1 MKTKQIEELIKAWK
15 LYSPDSPLVLLT
27 FQPPRIGVFYKKEDL
42 EKELRKKSIQ
52 RVYTTVHCVQKKRL
66 DILPKNILVP
76 MQKGQGL
83 KSEDISA
90 YRYFFVDVDVA
101 GLKENGEKRNATSAE
116 HKKARQVAERAR
128 EFLKDL
134 GFPSP
139 IFIDSSNG
147 FHLLYPLK
155 LTKSKAHDTLLK
167 TALCALSEHISEDS
181 CKIDTVVCDRG
192 RKIRMPGSL
201 NNEAEPN
208 KRMARILESPDCG
221 FFVTEELLQKL
232 ACTGNKQLGWL
243 GSGIEEEEERSIVD
257 MAEEVGEYF
266 LSDSDQ
272 VFVNIRREDN
282 QKITFN
288 LHSKEFK
295 VYLRTMIRDIFKI
308 KTLKQEVWKET
319 LEYLEILAREKGG
332 EITIYNRIGK
342 DKNGIIFYDLQTPD
356 YQSVQIT
363 SDGWTV
369 VETPCGLFQRA
380 DLDRPQNI
388 PEWDEHFNFLETLEE
403 LFNFSDRQEL
413 ELFAIWLISC
423 FLPGHSHPILCL
435 TGSHGTGKSTASSM
449 IQDLISPQQM
459 DRSTFPKKE
468 DDLVIR
474 LSNRCISVFDNC
486 GKISE
491 GASNILCQSVTSG
504 SYTKRKLYTDS
515 EIVNIP
521 LRSIVVL
528 NSCDSVVEKEDL
540 LSRLLQ
546 FNLRRIKKNYL
557 TTDEELQKKYREN
570 KPKLLG
576 YIFGCVAAVIDMP
589 DKKIEFVTRMAS
601 FQQTAVKI
609 CTVLLGRDSDYLTEL
624 LQKNKEDV
632 NVQVLEA
639 NPTAVLVLHFMEH
652 RKEWEGSVTE
662 LYDKLDFLATQLE
675 IERRNPLYP
684 KNASKLSMRLNSLAG
699 ILEQAGISFFVKN
712 EGRYKKIYLKN
723 TNATERESVDEV
735 DVDEEFEL

>member
-1 MKTKQIEELIKAWK
+1 MKKNQIKEVKKAWNI
-15 LYSPDSPLVLLT
+15 YAPDSPLIVMT
-27 FQPPRIGVFYKKEDL
+27 FQPPRLGVFYKEEAL
-42 EKELRKKSIQ
+42 ERELRKKSIQ
-52 RVYTTVHCVQKKRL
+52 RIYTTVHCVPQKRIEL
-66 DILPKNILVP
+66 LPKDKLAIVE
-76 MQKGQGL
+76 KGQGI
-83 KSEDISA
+83 KAEDISA
-90 YRYFFVDVDVA
+90 YRFFFVDVDVV
-101 GLKENGEKRNATSAE
+101 GLKKDGEKRNATPEEHEKARKVAE
-116 HKKARQVAERAR
+116 HAR
-128 EFLKDL
+128 EFLKSL

-139 IFIDSSNG
+139 IFIDSTNG
-147 FHLLYPLK
+147 FHMLYPLK
-155 LTKSKAHDTLLK
+155 LTKSKVHDTLIK
-167 TALCALSEHISEDS
+167 TALCALSEHVSEDS
-181 CKIDTVVCDRG
+181 CKIDTVVWDRG

-201 NNEAEPN
+201 NNEMESDN
-208 KRMARILESPDCG
+208 RMAKILEVPDCR
-221 FFVTEELLQKL
+221 FFVTEELLKKL
-232 ACTGNKQLGWL
+232 ACTGNKTLGWL
-243 GSGIEEEEERSIVD
+243 GSGVEEEEGGGIVD
-257 MAEEVGEYF
+257 MAEEIGEYF

-272 VFVNIRREDN
+272 VFVNIRQEDN
-282 QKITFN
+282 RKITFN

-295 VYLRTMIRDIFKI
+295 VYLRTMIRDVLKI

-332 EITIYNRIGK
+332 CVTIYNRIGTDGK
-342 DKNGIIFYDLQTPD
+342 GKIFYDLQTSD
-356 YQSVQIT
+356 YKSVQIT
-363 SDGWTV
+363 SEGWEV

-380 DLDRPQNI
+380 DLDRIQEI
-388 PEWDEHFNFLETLEE
+388 PEWDDDFDFLKALEE
-403 LFNFSDRQEL
+403 LFNFSDEQEL

-423 FLPGHSHPILCL
+423 FIPGYSHPILCL

-474 LSNRCISVFDNC
+474 LSTRCISVFDNC

-491 GASNILCQSVTSG
+491 GASNILCQSVTAG

-546 FNLRRIKKNYL
+546 FNLRRIEKKHL
-557 TTDEELQKKYREN
+557 TTDEEIQRKYREY
-570 KPKLLG
+570 KPKMLG
-576 YIFGCVAAVIDMP
+576 YIFGCVATVLDLS
-589 DKKIEFVTRMAS
+589 DEKIEFVTRMAS
-601 FQQTAVKI
+601 FQQVAAKI
-609 CTVLLGRDSDYLTEL
+609 CTVLLGRGNDYLIGL
-624 LQKNKEDV
+624 LKKNKEDV

-652 RKEWEGSVTE
+652 KEEWEGSVTE
-662 LYDKLDFLATQLE
+662 LYDKLDLLATQLE

-699 ILEQAGISFFVKN
+699 ILEQAGISFFVNN

-723 TNATERESVDEV
+723 VNAIECESVEEIDI
-735 DVDEEFEL
+735 DEE

>member
-1 MKTKQIEELIKAWK
+1 MKTKQIEEVKKAWK
-15 LYSPDSPLVLLT
+15 IYSPDSPLILMT
-27 FQPPRIGVFYKKEDL
+27 FQPPRLGVFYEEDAL
-42 EKELRKKSIQ
+42 EKELRKKNIQ
-52 RVYTTVHCVQKKRL
+52 RVYTTVHCVPQRRMEL
-66 DILPKNILVP
+66 LPKDKLASV
-76 MQKGQGL
+76 QKGQGI

-90 YRYFFVDVDVA
+90 YRFFFVDVDVA
-101 GLKENGEKRNATSAE
+101 ELKKDGEKRNATYEE
-116 HKKARQVAERAR
+116 HEKARKVAERAR
-128 EFLKDL
+128 EFLKSL
-134 GFPSP
+134 GFPQP
-139 IFIDSSNG
+139 VVADSSNG

-155 LTKSKAHDTLLK
+155 LTKSKAHDTLIK
-167 TALCALSEHISEDS
+167 TALRALSEHVSEDS

-201 NNEAEPN
+201 NNEMESDN
-208 KRMARILESPDCG
+208 RMARILETPDYG
-221 FFVTEELLQKL
+221 FFVTEELLKKL
-232 ACTGNKQLGWL
+232 ACTGNKPLGWL
-243 GSGIEEEEERSIVD
+243 GSGIEEEEENSIAD

-272 VFVNIRREDN
+272 VFVNIRQEDN
-282 QKITFN
+282 RKITFN
-288 LHSKEFK
+288 LYSKEFK
-295 VYLRTMIRDIFKI
+295 VYLRTMIRDVFKI
-308 KTLKQEVWKET
+308 KTLKQETWKET

-332 EITIYNRIGK
+332 GITIYNRIGT
-342 DKNGIIFYDLQTPD
+342 DGEGTVFYDLQTSD
-356 YQSVQIT
+356 YKSVQIT
-363 SDGWTV
+363 SQGWEV

-380 DLDRPQNI
+380 DLDKTQEI
-388 PEWDEHFNFLETLEE
+388 PEWEEDFKFLETLEE

-423 FLPGHSHPILCL
+423 FIPGHSHPILCL

-474 LSNRCISVFDNC
+474 LSTRCISVFDNC

-546 FNLRRIKKNYL
+546 FNLRRIEKNHL
-557 TTDEELQKKYREN
+557 TTDEEIQRKYREY
-570 KPKLLG
+570 KSKMLG
-576 YIFGCVAAVIDMP
+576 YIFGCVAAVLDMP
-589 DKKIEFVTRMAS
+589 DEKIEFVTRMAS
-601 FQQTAVKI
+601 FQQVAAKI
-609 CTVLLGRDSDYLTEL
+609 CFVLLGRNNDYLTEL

-662 LYDKLDFLATQLE
+662 LYDRLDFLATQLE

-723 TNATERESVDEV
+723 VNATERKLVDEV
-735 DVDEEFEL
+735 DVDEEFKE